1 MPDNLSNYLESALLN
16 HSFGKTAFTMP
27 ATVAAA
33 LFTSTATASE
43 LEAGTL
49 TNQVANSN
57 GYARVTIN
65 PGTQITAS
73 AGGGALTTSADITFP
88 TATGSWGTVRWVAFM
103 DSATY
108 GTGNVLWFGQLTA
121 DKTIES
127 GDVFKILAGQLSAT
141 LA

>member
-33 LFTSTATASE
+33 LFTSTATAGE

-49 TNQVANSN
+49 TNQVANAN
-57 GYARVTIN
+57 AYARVAV
-65 PGTQITAS
+65 PAGSITAS
-73 AGGGALTTSADITFP
+73 TGGGALTTSADITFP
-88 TATGSWGTVRWVAFM
+88 TATGSWGTVRFVAFM
-103 DSATY
+103 DSTTY